1 MHLPTLISDLVV
13 IIIAAG
19 LMTLLFKRLKQ
30 PVVLG
35 YILAGVLAGPSIQ
48 FIPTVS
54 DTVNINTWGEIGVIF
69 LLFNLGLDF
78 SIKKLMKVGGTAIV
92 GAMTVLIGMM
102 TTGYLVGTAL
112 GLDRMNCIFLGAMLS
127 MSSTTIIFKAFD
139 EMGLRN
145 KQFAGVVFGIL
156 IVEDIFAVLML
167 VLLSTLAV
175 SQTFEGQELLLS
187 MTKLALFLVGCFVF
201 GIYFIP
207 SMLKALKKILNDEM
221 LLIISIGFC
230 LGLVYVA
237 DWIGFSSALG
247 AFMMGAILAET
258 IEAEHIESL
267 VKPVKDL
274 FAAVFFV
281 SVGMLIDLNILWE
294 YKWHV
299 AILTITVMI
308 GQLFFG
314 SFGVLL
320 SGKPVKTAIQSGF
333 SLTQIGEFAFII
345 SSQGIALKVM
355 ESHNYPLNVAVSVLT
370 TFFKT

>member
-102 TTGYLVGTAL
+102 TTGYLVGTAI

-258 IEAEHIESL
+258 Q
-267 VKPVKDL
+267 
-274 FAAVFFV
+274 F
-281 SVGMLIDLNILWE
+281 
-294 YKWHV
+294 
-299 AILTITVMI
+299 
-308 GQLFFG
+308 
-314 SFGVLL
+314 
-320 SGKPVKTAIQSGF
+320 
-333 SLTQIGEFAFII
+333 
-345 SSQGIALKVM
+345 
-355 ESHNYPLNVAVSVLT
+355 
-370 TFFKT
+370 